1 MDKILIVEDDRFF
14 RDLFADLLNGQGY
27 AVECASNG
35 EEGLKMLSRRSYAL
49 VITDLVMPD
58 IDGME
63 ILAKSKEMDPSIDVI
78 MVTGNANLESAIFA
92 LKHGARDYIVKPI
105 NSDDFLHSVAQCLE
119 QRRIL
124 DENEELKSMLS
135 LYQSSQTI
143 AGCLEIERVYHL
155 MLDAIAREL
164 DISRGLGLFKSG
176 NAFELYEIKGIS
188 NNVAENFKEVILAII
203 AKNQPANRLMT
214 RIQFSEKSIT
224 LPGILEFEIEEA
236 YLIFVRSKG
245 ILQGIIVVFNEPG
258 LRLPDFNVKKR
269 NIHFLLEQSVLA
281 LENAMSYSLAKDML
295 FIDDLSGLFN
305 QRYLEVALDREMK
318 RIGRY
323 SSHLA
328 VLFLD
333 MDSFKQVNDTH
344 GHLVGSRV
352 LKEMGSLM
360 KKSVRDVDVVI
371 RYGGDEYTAILV
383 ETCPEMARTVAER
396 IRAMVESHVFLAD
409 EGYNIRLT
417 CSIGYSCCPED
428 TVSKDEL
435 LEMADQAMYAG
446 KGSGKNCV
454 IRFKKSS

>member
-27 AVECASNG
+27 AVDCASSG
-35 EEGLKMLSRRSYAL
+35 EEGLKMLSRRSYDL
-49 VITDLVMPD
+49 VVTDLVMPD

-63 ILAKSKEMDPSIDVI
+63 ILARSKESDPSIDVI

-105 NSDDFLHSVAQCLE
+105 NSDEFLHSVAQCLE

-164 DISRGLGLFKSG
+164 DTSRGLGLFKST
-176 NAFELYEIKGIS
+176 NSFELYEIKGIS
-188 NNVAENFKEVILAII
+188 SQVAEHFKEVILTSI
-203 AKNQPANRLMT
+203 AKNLPGNRLMT
-214 RIQFSEKSIT
+214 KIQFSEKST
-224 LPGILEFEIEEA
+224 ALPGIHESEIEEA
-236 YLIFVRSKG
+236 YLIFVRSKNA
-245 ILQGIIVVFNEPG
+245 LRGIIVVFNEPG
-258 LRLPDFNVKKR
+258 LKLPDFSVKKR
-269 NIHFLLEQSVLA
+269 NILFLLEQSVLA
-281 LENAMSYSLAKDML
+281 LENATSYSLAKDML

-305 QRYLEVALDREMK
+305 QRYLEVALDREIK

-323 SSHLA
+323 STFLA

-333 MDSFKQVNDTH
+333 MDSFKQVNDKY

-352 LKEMGSLM
+352 LKEMGALL
-360 KKSVRDVDVVI
+360 KRSVRDVDVVI

-383 ETCPEMARTVAER
+383 ETSPEMARLVAER
-396 IRAMVESHVFLAD
+396 IRAMVEAHVFLAD

-428 TVSKDEL
+428 TVSKEEL
-435 LEMADQAMYAG
+435 LEMADQAMYTG

-454 IRFKKSS
+454 IRFKKPS